1 MLEEGQGGG
10 NYVSLYLHWYFVK
23 TLKLHYQLL
32 LVLKLTLSKLS
43 ISPADET
50 ANVLGMNKCALT
62 KKKKKKKCQ
71 QHKIIESKR

>member
-62 KKKKKKKCQ
+62 KKKKKCQ